1 MKNINL
7 AVLSKRSKK
16 KKNRIIICILL
27 FFVLAITATGYL
39 YSSYN
44 KKQNLEKLKEIVLTN
59 DEKLVNSIKA
69 NYGSNVITTKET
81 SIYSLI
87 NGEYVDVGNLASGVK
102 LKLGEIEIDKDTLYF
117 PITSFKN
124 TYYISYKAVEV
135 ENDDSVEEDIKIR
148 YKSYVPFNKNIV
160 TGKSTK
166 IYKDN
171 ILIYNFPE
179 SLNTPIYMIDEDRY
193 YIEYNNDL
201 YYVLKSEIDSVIDNK
216 NSNTELATGITTLAY
231 HFFYKDDELKDCNQI
246 ICTSESLFRKQLDY
260 LKDNNY
266 LTLTMSEFENWID
279 GKINL
284 PKNSIVITI
293 DDGWRAGL
301 GIDILNEYKMNATVF
316 LITKSYLSSVAWG
329 TVEAA
334 SHSDNLHNKGDCP
347 TGQGGG
353 IQCLDEKIL
362 LADLALSRE
371 KLNNTTFFCY
381 PFYEYND
388 YSISIL
394 KKAGFTMAFGGLYAG
409 GKYDMHVGDNKYKI
423 PRVTMLNDTSVVDLK
438 KVLATN

>member
-7 AVLSKRSKK
+7 AVLSRRSKK
-16 KKNRIIICILL
+16 KKNRIIICVLL
-27 FFVLAITATGYL
+27 FFILAIAATGYL

-44 KKQNLEKLKEIVLTN
+44 KKQKSEKLKEIILTN
-59 DEKLVNSIKA
+59 EEKLVNSIKT

-87 NGEYVDVGNLASGVK
+87 NGEYIEVGTLAAGVK
-102 LKLGEIEIDKDTLYF
+102 LKLGEIEINKDTLYF

-135 ENDDSVEEDIKIR
+135 INDDSGEEDIKIR
-148 YKSYVPFNKNIV
+148 YKSYIPFNKNIV
-160 TGKSTK
+160 TGKLTK
-166 IYKDN
+166 LYKEDK
-171 ILIYNFPE
+171 LIYMLPE
-179 SLNTPIYMIDEDRY
+179 SLNTPIYIIDGDKY
-193 YIEYNNDL
+193 YVEYSNNL

-216 NSNTELATGITTLAY
+216 NSDVEFATGITTLAY
-231 HFFYKDDELKDCNQI
+231 HFFYKDDEIKDCNQI

-260 LKDNNY
+260 LKENNY
-266 LTLTMSEFENWID
+266 LTLTMNEFEKWID

-301 GIDILNEYKMNATVF
+301 GIEILNEYKMNATVF

-334 SHSDNLHNKGDCP
+334 SHSNNLHNKGDCP

-353 IQCLDEKIL
+353 IQCLDEKTL

-371 KLNNTTFFCY
+371 KLNNTTVFCY
-381 PFYEYND
+381 PFYEYNE
-388 YSISIL
+388 YAISIL

-423 PRVTMLNDTSVVDLK
+423 PRVTMLNDTSVADLK
-438 KVLATN
+438 KVLTTN

>member
-27 FFVLAITATGYL
+27 FFVLAIATTGYL

-44 KKQNLEKLKEIVLTN
+44 KKQNLEKLKKIILTN

-87 NGEYVDVGNLASGVK
+87 NGEYVEVGSLASDVK
-102 LKLGEIEIDKDTLYF
+102 LTLGDIAINKNTLYF
-117 PITSFKN
+117 PVTNFKN
-124 TYYISYKAVEV
+124 IYYIPYTSVEV
-135 ENDDSVEEDIKIR
+135 QTNLDSSKDDAKIR
-148 YKSYVPFNKNIV
+148 YRSYIPFNKNAV
-160 TGKSTK
+160 TLKLTK
-166 IYKDN
+166 LYKDDK
-171 ILIYNFPE
+171 LIYMLPE
-179 SLNTPIYMIDEDRY
+179 SLNTPIYIMDEDRY
-193 YIEYNNDL
+193 FIEYNNDL

-216 NSNTELATGITTLAY
+216 NSNADYTTGITTIAY
-231 HFFYKDDELKDCNQI
+231 HFFYKDGDWNNCAQI

-260 LKDNNY
+260 LKENDY
-266 LTLTMSEFENWID
+266 FTPTMSEFEKWID

-284 PKNSIVITI
+284 PKKTVMITI
-293 DDGWRAGL
+293 DDGWKSEIGVE
-301 GIDILNEYKMNATVF
+301 ILNEYKMNATLF
-316 LITKSYLSSVAWG
+316 LVTSWYTNSMAWG

-334 SHSDNLHNKGDCP
+334 SHSHNLHNQGDCP

-353 IQCLDEKIL
+353 IQCLEESIL
-362 LADLALSRE
+362 LKDLLLSRS
-371 KLNNTTFFCY
+371 KLDNTTVFCY
-381 PFYEYND
+381 PFYEYNN

-394 KKAGFTMAFGGLYAG
+394 KKAGFTMAFAG
-409 GKYDMHVGDNKYKI
+409 MYSNGSLKMHKGDDKFKI
-423 PRVTMLNDTSVVDLK
+423 PRVTFLNDTSVEDLK
-438 KVLATN
+438 KVL